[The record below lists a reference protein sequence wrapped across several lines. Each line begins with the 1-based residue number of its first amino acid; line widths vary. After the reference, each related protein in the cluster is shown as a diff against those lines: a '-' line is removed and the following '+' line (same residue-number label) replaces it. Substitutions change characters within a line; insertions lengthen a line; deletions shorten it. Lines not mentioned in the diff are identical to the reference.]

1 LALIGVGALALS
13 AGIYGAMMWQGEK
26 PSENTMRSDLN
37 IHASASDNPQVV
49 EAIRVISENDSELSA
64 KTAQL
69 EKLVSSDDP
78 LAHQI
83 LVTSARD
90 ARSDKLRQA
99 SEQALIDRARRLGMM
114 RSAEQVRQWLR
125 TVKPTDVPE
134 YYESIL
140 RSLDTTLPL
149 EASGKALRQAYPSN
163 GMLALRL
170 GAALAL
176 DTDKLV
182 EYQPLMAQLVGDSL
196 KLEDAASHATL
207 SLILADPQ
215 LALVFSDD
223 VIQRRD
229 QIPDADLLWLL
240 KLLAERGDSAVRPM
254 SSMALERGL
263 LPPIRKV
270 FVTTIR
276 DRTDLDPAILQALV
290 RGAAG
295 AARSEDIGAFG
306 RWYDVD
312 AEKILY
318 AICAE
323 QEDPTLAVEAF
334 DTVAGKS
341 LTLEPAGRLVTLVR
355 ENYWD
360 RRGEF
365 ARAIGIIAS
374 VDAATPADL
383 KMAFDILTP
392 FAKDQKILS
401 ALVESGHPVLVAGV
415 VERYPDRLGLG
426 VLLNL
431 LENSD
436 TAVRMTAVR
445 SLKGYNDIGALKIII
460 DRYER
465 EKDPAVRNV
474 YKETFWVIRQREE
487 TR

>member
-1 LALIGVGALALS
+1 
-13 AGIYGAMMWQGEK
+13 
-26 PSENTMRSDLN
+26 
-37 IHASASDNPQVV
+37 
-49 EAIRVISENDSELSA
+49 
-64 KTAQL
+64 
-69 EKLVSSDDP
+69 
-78 LAHQI
+78 
-83 LVTSARD
+83 
-90 ARSDKLRQA
+90 
-99 SEQALIDRARRLGMM
+99 
-114 RSAEQVRQWLR
+114 
-125 TVKPTDVPE
+125 
-134 YYESIL
+134 
-140 RSLDTTLPL
+140 
-149 EASGKALRQAYPSN
+149 
-163 GMLALRL
+163 
-170 GAALAL
+170 
-176 DTDKLV
+176 
-182 EYQPLMAQLVGDSL
+182 
-196 KLEDAASHATL
+196 
-207 SLILADPQ
+207 
-215 LALVFSDD
+215 
-223 VIQRRD
+223 
-229 QIPDADLLWLL
+229 
-240 KLLAERGDSAVRPM
+240 
-254 SSMALERGL
+254 
-263 LPPIRKV
+263 
-270 FVTTIR
+270 
-276 DRTDLDPAILQALV
+276 
-290 RGAAG
+290 
-295 AARSEDIGAFG
+295 
-306 RWYDVD
+306 VD